1 MKHTWAH
8 VVASKSQASN
18 TELTPMQVIVPEP
31 PMRTESRSLAT
42 SDTAEVNITL
52 HDFCEMFEKRTTSIQ
67 AEIEHRREKFQSSYA
82 YTKYMQDIQSLE
94 TENNDLKK
102 KMHYIKCIADVV
114 KRIQTYL
121 SHDSVSTRSL
131 TYTIKSASKPECK
144 EISWNISEGLHADKL
159 HIDFFIGF
167 DCMIPILD
175 QAIKN
180 DILPRI
186 KRQA

>member
-1 MKHTWAH
+1 
-8 VVASKSQASN
+8 
-18 TELTPMQVIVPEP
+18 MQVVVPEP
-31 PMRTESRSLAT
+31 PMRKESTTSSTTHTEG
-42 SDTAEVNITL
+42 VNITL
-52 HDFCEMFEKRTTSIQ
+52 NDFFEMFEKRTTSIL

-94 TENNDLKK
+94 AENNDLKK
-102 KMHYIKCIADVV
+102 KMHYIKCITDVV
-114 KRIQTYL
+114 KRIQIYL
-121 SHDSVSTRSL
+121 SHDSVSSRSL
-131 TYTIKSASKPECK
+131 TYTIKPTSKPECK

-180 DILPRI
+180 DILPCI
-186 KRQA
+186 KRHA